1 MLDGIVIA
9 QVLDIVNLGMVAALV
24 HMVVDFVVLLLD
36 VIVTNVVEFT
46 QLVHCS

>member
-9 QVLDIVNLGMVAALV
+9 QVLDIVHLGMVEALV

-46 QLVHCS
+46 Q